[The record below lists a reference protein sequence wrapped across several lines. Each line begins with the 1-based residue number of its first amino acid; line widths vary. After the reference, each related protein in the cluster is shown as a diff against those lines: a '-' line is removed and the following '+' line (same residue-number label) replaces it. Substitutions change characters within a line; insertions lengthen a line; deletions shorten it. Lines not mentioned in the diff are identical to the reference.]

1 MPNVTLIRSDA
12 LAKAPGYAYASVVDS
27 GARVIHLAGACPLG
41 ADGTVASVGDFAG
54 QASKCVENMETAL
67 AAAGASLLD
76 VAYTRVLVA
85 STRREDLATVWEVVQ
100 SRFADHEVPSTLVG
114 VTMLGYGHQLVEVE
128 VVAAIAR

>member
-12 LAKAPGYAYASVVDS
+12 LADTPGYAYASVVDS
-27 GARVIHLAGACPLG
+27 GARLVHLAGACPLG
-41 ADGTVASVGDFAG
+41 ADGAVAPVGDFAG
-54 QASKCVENMETAL
+54 QASKCVENMKTAL

-85 STRREDLATVWEVVQ
+85 STRREELATVWEVVQ
-100 SRFADHEVPSTLVG
+100 NTFADHEVPSTLVG
-114 VTMLGYGHQLVEVE
+114 VTMLGYEHQLVEVE